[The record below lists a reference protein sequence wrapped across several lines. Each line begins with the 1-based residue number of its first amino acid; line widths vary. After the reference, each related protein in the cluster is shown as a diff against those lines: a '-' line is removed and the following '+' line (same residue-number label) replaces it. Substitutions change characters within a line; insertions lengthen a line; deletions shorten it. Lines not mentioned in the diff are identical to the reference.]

1 MSGFITICLT
11 IASLI
16 ITLYSGKASAA
27 LSNREVVELLIS
39 SIMFLL
45 IMCVFRSILL
55 GKVMT
60 DNPFFDMK
68 GAIMTQGLM
77 YCLLFIWVY
86 FFTKIVTNYTAGND
100 I

>member
-1 MSGFITICLT
+1 MSGFITICLI

-16 ITLYSGKASAA
+16 LTLYSGKASAA

-68 GAIMTQGLM
+68 GAIMTQGLI
-77 YCLLFIWVY
+77 YCLLFIWFY
-86 FFTKIVTNYTAGND
+86 FFTKIVTNYTSGND